1 MTNPAGSSEK
11 SAHMHIFHGTW
22 HDLPQD
28 WYLKHNIEL
37 GEREREKKT
46 LVFYFMA
53 ISNVSLEIIFPFAR
67 IRTVVTPQLRNLST
81 FKTKM
86 RQHIPLM
93 TV

>member
-11 SAHMHIFHGTW
+11 STLMHILHTTW
-22 HDLPQD
+22 DHTPED
-28 WYLKHNIEL
+28 WYLKHNIQLETT
-37 GEREREKKT
+37 KKKK
-46 LVFYFMA
+46 LVFSFVA
-53 ISNVSLEIIFPFAR
+53 ISNVSLEIIFPLAR
-67 IRTVVTPQLRNLST
+67 IRTVVTPQMRNLST